1 MQMLYLRHIYM
12 QIRQKQMLEFTF
24 TLQQVQI

>member
-1 MQMLYLRHIYM
+1 MQMLYLCHIYM
-12 QIRQKQMLEFTF
+12 LIRQKQMLEFTF